1 MRWLQRDAFVDQ
13 LFQHSEAG
21 RIHNQDAEHQ
31 VKDPEALLT
40 LPEFMRESMPQS
52 ERRKDDE
59 AMLSL
64 PEFVREPIPSHISSK
79 MSKKNE
85 ESAKDPKPKKRSRS
99 LSAPPLAWLKSSA
112 SKTNLVRINGN
123 SQGYYLSITISLGC

>member
-1 MRWLQRDAFVDQ
+1 VDQ

-21 RIHNQDAEHQ
+21 RIHNQDAELQ

-40 LPEFMRESMPQS
+40 LPEFMRESLPQS
-52 ERRKDDE
+52 ERGRDGE

-64 PEFVREPIPSHISSK
+64 PEFVREPIPAHISSK
-79 MSKKNE
+79 MSKKDGV
-85 ESAKDPKPKKRSRS
+85 SANDSKPKKRSRS

-112 SKTNLVRINGN
+112 SKSNLVKTN
-123 SQGYYLSITISLGC
+123 SQGYYLSITIALTVAD